1 MRPERQVVCLRLLD
15 GAYNG
20 FIQYWQTRKHREPN
34 TRSDYNTKKTSAANT
49 KVITS

>member
-1 MRPERQVVCLRLLD
+1 MRPELQVVCLRLLD

-20 FIQYWQTRKHREPN
+20 FIQYWQTRKHRAPDSESDCN
-34 TRSDYNTKKTSAANT
+34 TEKTAAANT